1 MGHWR
6 GFLHALAAA
15 AAFLSFLPAARAQAL
30 PDADAREVRGYAL
43 TEAALGKYV
52 QATRA
57 LSKVPLACEDD
68 EEGVGSLAEAAA
80 KIDAAPGA
88 RAAVQSAGMTS
99 REYVVFAFSLIENA
113 FASYALEQP
122 EGKLPPGISMANIEF
137 LRAHATEIQA
147 LATETA
153 SAECVKQ
160 DAAAAPSTP

>member
-1 MGHWR
+1 MGR
-6 GFLHALAAA
+6 SIGRLQVLAVAAA
-15 AAFLSFLPAARAQAL
+15 WLMYLPAARAQAL
-30 PDADAREVRGYAL
+30 PDADAREVRGYTL

-68 EEGVGSLAEAAA
+68 EAGVGSLAEAAA
-80 KIDAAPGA
+80 KIDAVPGA

-122 EGKLPPGISMANIEF
+122 DGKLPPGISMANIEF
-137 LRAHATEIQA
+137 LRSHAGEIQA
-147 LATETA
+147 LAIETE
-153 SAECVKQ
+153 SAECVRQ
-160 DAAAAPSTP
+160 GEAEAPSIP